1 MNIFIKK
8 FPKEN
13 LKTLNIN
20 KSETQPFI
28 AIIHPHF
35 PSIHQKITRKIQYFG
50 KLEHSNNC

>member
-20 KSETQPFI
+20 KSEKQPFI